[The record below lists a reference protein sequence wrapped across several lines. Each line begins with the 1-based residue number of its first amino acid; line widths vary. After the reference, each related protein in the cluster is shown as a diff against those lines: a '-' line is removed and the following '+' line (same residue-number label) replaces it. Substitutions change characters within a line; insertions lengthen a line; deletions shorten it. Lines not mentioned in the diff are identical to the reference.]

1 MMFWLIFIAIMAK
14 FTVIPP
20 HRCAEPN
27 PPYQGPAS
35 AIEAQDPPPPRCAEP
50 NPPYQG
56 PASVI
61 EAQDPPRA
69 GLIDP

>member
-1 MMFWLIFIAIMAK
+1 VGEIFDSINIKYIHDFMMFWLIFIAIMAK

-35 AIEAQDPPPPRCAEP
+35 
-50 NPPYQG
+50 
-56 PASVI
+56 VI